1 MNSSLRNEN
10 NNFRGLNLPP
20 LPNYLNNN
28 SFNTSNSLAVSE
40 QETLNERL
48 FTTEEILGLKNVIPN
63 GLSSLPEWA
72 KEKFET
78 LADIG
83 EIKGSQNKYPNL
95 ELGLIKQGGLSLPPL
110 NNLSNFG
117 ENDIQ
122 NFKNI
127 LDQILANRKIM

>member
-1 MNSSLRNEN
+1 MNNTLRNESQ
-10 NNFRGLNLPP
+10 NFKGLSLPP
-20 LPNYLNNN
+20 LPTYLNTN

-40 QETLNERL
+40 QETLSERL
-48 FTTEEILGLKNVIPN
+48 FTTEEVLGLKNVIPG
-63 GLSSLPEWA
+63 GLSNLPPWA
-72 KEKFET
+72 VEKFEV

-110 NNLSNFG
+110 NNLNNFG
-117 ENDIQ
+117 EVDIQ

-127 LDQILANRKIM
+127 LDQILANRKM